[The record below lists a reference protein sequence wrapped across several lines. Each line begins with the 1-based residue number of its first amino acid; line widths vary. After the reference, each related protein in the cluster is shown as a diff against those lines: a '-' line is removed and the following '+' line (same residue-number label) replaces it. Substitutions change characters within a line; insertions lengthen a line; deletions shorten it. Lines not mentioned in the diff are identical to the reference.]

1 MRSATLAIWLLAERW
16 PAWWKTSRTGGCTR
30 SYSSEAGADQR
41 VRHSG
46 FSMPSVS
53 FSCRW
58 KNRAYLSNF
67 WAMKTALSV
76 QLSASMNSSG
86 TPASGAV
93 RTTSARALLIAGF
106 FQVPFTGSA
115 TSVA

>member
-1 MRSATLAIWLLAERW
+1 MNEATGHLPLGRALAGLVEDEQDRRVHPLVLI
-16 PAWWKTSRTGGCTR
+16 TG
-30 SYSSEAGADQR
+30 GADQR

-67 WAMKTALSV
+67 LAIRTAS
-76 QLSASMNSSG
+76 
-86 TPASGAV
+86 
-93 RTTSARALLIAGF
+93 
-106 FQVPFTGSA
+106 
-115 TSVA
+115 

>member
-1 MRSATLAIWLLAERW
+1 MAGEIGDLLHLALGGTLAGLVEVEQDRRVHPLVLLGR
-16 PAWWKTSRTGGCTR
+16 
-30 SYSSEAGADQR
+30 GADQR
-41 VRHSG
+41 VRHIG

-53 FSCRW
+53 FS
-58 KNRAYLSNF
+58 
-67 WAMKTALSV
+67 
-76 QLSASMNSSG
+76 SSS

-93 RTTSARALLIAGF
+93 KTTSARALPIAGF